1 MQPCYTSSSQSN
13 RVNQAVEQVCQAVT
27 PAWPLDQFIAV
38 NPLWKL
44 THQSIEEVAAQ
55 LASRSGAQLLMPRHY
70 YRQCYAHGQIQLSHL
85 QQVAKEAEGVTTDSL
100 LAHISTERH
109 THESRL
115 VSHLAD
121 AGRDMT
127 RNIAWV
133 EEIIHQISQFCAAY
147 FDEHQAKWKV
157 STHTGLY
164 NSWLNTVRHDRGIG
178 LLMGDPDIHH
188 QFTQLPEDY
197 QQLWQQLPQML
208 ELQEDALQ
216 PYLHAL
222 MLSING
228 WASWCAYQ
236 QQEADRRNMRCT
248 VLEELLA
255 IRVAWDCVL
264 YRHYLSSS
272 LQRQWQLSQQQ
283 MKDYEQFNSGIQQYD
298 WLWQQALEL
307 SYQQGLFRRLSVL
320 PEQSAAAQP
329 IMQAVFCI
337 DVRSEP
343 YRRALESISPDI
355 QTRGFAGFFGLAAE
369 YQPKGCYYR
378 RPQFPGLLKPAY
390 RLIESVEETPVYH
403 GFSIRQAWQRFKH
416 AAPSAF
422 TFVETTGPAYALK
435 LFRQSFMPPQQH
447 NHPVSALSKGQKVT
461 FTLVSCEEPEHAID
475 IDEQINMA
483 AQILNGMG
491 LTQGFAEKI
500 LLIGHGSESHNNP
513 HAAGLD
519 CGACGGQT
527 GEVNS
532 RALATLL
539 NNPEVRDGLKQ
550 QGIRIPDNS
559 RFIAGLHNT
568 TTEDVR
574 LFSRDDDGDMTV
586 VEDWLQ
592 RASELTREQRAGSE
606 AGQSLSTEKET
617 SLRKSFIQRSHDWSQ
632 VRPEWGLANNASF
645 IVAPRW
651 KTRGIDLCGRTFL
664 HDYDATQDAGYQLL
678 EQIITAPML
687 VTHWINFQYYAS
699 VTDNLRYGSGN
710 KVLHNVVGGNIGV
723 FEGNGGDLRT
733 GLAMQSV
740 HNGKDWVHQPLRLSV
755 IIDAPQQAIAG
766 IIERHAHVK
775 HLVDNQWLYLFSGL
789 KAPSRYLDGKWLP
802 FVSAEGSCQ

>member
-1 MQPCYTSSSQSN
+1 MQPQYASMSQN
-13 RVNQAVEQVCQAVT
+13 NTVKQAVEKVCQSVT
-27 PAWPLDQFIAV
+27 PVWPLDQFIAV
-38 NPLWKL
+38 NPWWKL
-44 THQSIEEVAAQ
+44 THQPIDKVAAQ
-55 LASRSGAQLLMPRHY
+55 LASRSGAQVLMPRYY
-70 YRQCYAHGQIQLSHL
+70 YRQCYEHGQIQLSHL
-85 QQVAKEAEGVTTDSL
+85 QQVAQGCEGVTTTSL
-100 LAHISTERH
+100 LAHIRTERH

-115 VSHLAD
+115 VSHLVD

-188 QFTQLPEDY
+188 QFTRLPEDY
-197 QQLWQQLPQML
+197 RQLWQHLPQTL
-208 ELQEDALQ
+208 ELQETALQ

-236 QQEADRRNMRCT
+236 QQEAGRKDMQST

-255 IRVAWDCVL
+255 IRAAWDCVL
-264 YRHYLSSS
+264 FRHYHSAS
-272 LQRQWQLSQQQ
+272 LQRQWHLSQQQ
-283 MKDYEQFNSGIQQYD
+283 MQDYEQFNFAIQQYD

-307 SYQQGLFRRLSVL
+307 SYQQSVFAHL
-320 PEQSAAAQP
+320 CTQADKPDAGQP
-329 IMQAVFCI
+329 KIQAVFCI

-343 YRRALESISPDI
+343 YRRALESLSPDI
-355 QTRGFAGFFGLAAE
+355 QTKGFAGFFGLAAE

-378 RPQFPGLLKPAY
+378 RPQLPGLLKPAY
-390 RLIESVEETPVYH
+390 RLVESVEGTPVYH

-435 LFRQSFMPPQQH
+435 LFRQSFLPTQQP
-447 NHPVSALSKGQKVT
+447 NHPVSALSEGKPVK
-461 FTLVSCEEPEHAID
+461 FTLVSCTEPDQIID

-483 AQILNGMG
+483 AQILTGMG
-491 LTQGFAEKI
+491 LTRDFAERI

-532 RALATLL
+532 KALATLL
-539 NNPEVRDGLKQ
+539 NNAEVRAGLVRH
-550 QGIRIPDNS
+550 GIRIPANS

-568 TTEDVR
+568 TTEEIR
-574 LFSRDDDGDMTV
+574 LFSTSDDGDMAQLQS
-586 VEDWLQ
+586 WLQ
-592 RASELTREQRAGSE
+592 RASELTRQQRAGSE
-606 AGQSLSTEKET
+606 AGQSLTKEKGK
-617 SLRKSFIQRSHDWSQ
+617 SLTKNFIQRSHDWSQ

-651 KTRGIDLCGRTFL
+651 KTRGLDLGGRAFL
-664 HDYDATQDAGYQLL
+664 HDYEHSQDSGYQLL

-740 HNGKDWVHQPLRLSV
+740 HDGTDWVHQPLRLSV
-755 IIDAPQQAIAG
+755 IIDAPQQAIAD
-766 IIERHAHVK
+766 ILDKHADVRN
-775 HLVDNQWLYLFSGL
+775 LIDNQWLYLFSGL
-789 KAPSRYLDGKWLP
+789 KDACRYLNGKWTP
-802 FVSAEGSCQ
+802 CVKSQEDS